1 MSLSLRKHK
10 SHHYSRPRPRLR
22 SGVIT
27 QHGLGLNLFSRKL
40 LDNLSHEGGIHRY
53 AIRDAK
59 DEIPGI
65 MKVVVDSSIRQIRH
79 EFEHSMKNLMN

>member
-22 SGVIT
+22 FGVIT

-40 LDNLSHEGGIHRY
+40 LDNLSHE
-53 AIRDAK
+53 
-59 DEIPGI
+59 E
-65 MKVVVDSSIRQIRH
+65 
-79 EFEHSMKNLMN
+79 EE